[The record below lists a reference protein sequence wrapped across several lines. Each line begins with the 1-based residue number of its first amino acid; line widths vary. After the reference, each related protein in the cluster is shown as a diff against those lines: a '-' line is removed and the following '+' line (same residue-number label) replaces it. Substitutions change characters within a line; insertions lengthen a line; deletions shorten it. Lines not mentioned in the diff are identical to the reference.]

1 MELACGGGSRG
12 CWVSLGKDVVTVV
25 SGLLVVCGPMAVG
38 ALAGVGS
45 VGGLTLLDVRV
56 GGCFG
61 SSLLLL

>member
-1 MELACGGGSRG
+1 M
-12 CWVSLGKDVVTVV
+12 SLGKEVVAVV

-56 GGCFG
+56 GECVG